1 MASEQ
6 IIIFSARTRSPLMW
20 LGAFGIITGAGTG
33 GAGREAGPG
42 SLIFPG
48 AGSANVVVGVGAI

>member
-1 MASEQ
+1 
-6 IIIFSARTRSPLMW
+6 MW
-20 LGAFGIITGAGTG
+20 LGAFGILTGAGTG
-33 GAGREAGPG
+33 GAGREAGPE